1 MRNFIVFGLVISALV
16 LIPFVASAAFKD
28 GLVLYLALD
37 EGSGNKAGD
46 LSGNGHDGEINES
59 VWVDGKY
66 KKALKFTGGQDRGS
80 GKGTFVT
87 VASTDALN
95 VNEMTFMAWI
105 NAETWDGTRQI
116 VGKSVHGGCSGRVQY
131 GVFSAEGAFKA
142 RLSAEGGSVD
152 VVTDLPPANEW
163 VHLAVTNDGAKALI
177 YINGEEVMSGDVS
190 GKLTVN
196 DDPWRL
202 GQDCERENYIF
213 SGMIDDVRLWNR
225 ALSTDEINK
234 FKGMGAEIL
243 ESGVAVEPQD
253 KLPATWGKLK
263 AAR

>member
-1 MRNFIVFGLVISALV
+1 MLIALIALLMPLSAFAASFAEGLVVYL
-16 LIPFVASAAFKD
+16 PF
-28 GLVLYLALD
+28 D
-37 EGSGNKAGD
+37 EGNGDVAKD
-46 LSGNGHDGEINES
+46 LSGNKHDGEIDKPE
-59 VWVDGKY
+59 WVKGKFE
-66 KKALKFTGGQDRGS
+66 KALQFKGANS
-80 GKGTFVT
+80 GTFVT
-87 VASTDALN
+87 VESTPKLN
-95 VNEMTFMAWI
+95 VNTMTFMAWV
-105 NAETWDGTRQI
+105 NADTWDGTRQI
-116 VGKSVHGGCSGRVQY
+116 VGKSVHGGCGGRVQY

>member
-1 MRNFIVFGLVISALV
+1 MRNFVVFWLIISALV
-16 LIPFVASAAFKD
+16 LAPLVASAAFKD

-37 EGSGNKAGD
+37 EGSGNTAGD
-46 LSGNGHDGEINES
+46 LSGNGHNGEINKS

-66 KKALKFTGGQDRGS
+66 GKALQFEGDGS
-80 GKGTFVT
+80 GTFVT

-131 GVFSAEGAFKA
+131 GVFSESGVFKA
-142 RLSAEGGSVD
+142 RFSAEGGSVD
-152 VVTDLPPANEW
+152 VVTDLPPVNEW

-213 SGMIDDVRLWNR
+213 TGIIDDARLWNR
-225 ALSTDEINK
+225 ALSKDEINE

-243 ESGVAVEPQD
+243 ESGTAVEPQD
-253 KLPATWGKLK
+253 KLPTTWARLK